1 MKYEKIGQ
9 VFFDVENKIIGRK
22 PTKSNI
28 LETSGSD
35 NDIYLCNITQI
46 EVIEKI
52 KTIMEIEDPITFN
65 GTKIT
70 MNFYGTDVEFY
81 FNINPQGRV
90 SYRIIGKNRL
100 YGMVKHVGEVF
111 NITLDV
117 ENIVIFFDF
126 NKYAVF
132 FENYD
137 KIYTIY

>member
-1 MKYEKIGQ
+1 MKYEKVGQ
-9 VFFDVENKIIGRK
+9 VYFDIENRIIGRK

-35 NDIYLCNITQI
+35 NDIYLCNITQLD
-46 EVIEKI
+46 VMDKI
-52 KTIMEIEDPITFN
+52 KYITGIDDPINFN

-90 SYRIIGKNRL
+90 SFRIIGKNRL
-100 YGMVKHVGEVF
+100 YGMVKHVCEIF
-111 NITLDV
+111 NIMLDV
-117 ENIVIFFDF
+117 DNIVLFFDF
-126 NKYAVF
+126 KKYTVF
-132 FENYD
+132 FEDYD